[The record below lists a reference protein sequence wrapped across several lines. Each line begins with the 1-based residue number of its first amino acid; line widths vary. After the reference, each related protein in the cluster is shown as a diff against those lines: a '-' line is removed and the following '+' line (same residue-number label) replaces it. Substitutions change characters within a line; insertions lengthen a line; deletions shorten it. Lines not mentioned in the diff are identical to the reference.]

1 MNLKKKKM
9 FTHIRTSK
17 ENKEVVSQLTRK
29 LNLGT
34 ENIVSRIALTYSLS
48 KDKRLDINDVQN
60 SRGKE
65 YSAKVLFGDYIDYYI
80 GMVALHYGI
89 HVSDKDL
96 SKYIKMHIDD
106 GLKLLN
112 EEIISNSN
120 IDGFD
125 FLVEKIESS
134 LLELV

>member
-1 MNLKKKKM
+1 M

-34 ENIVSRIALTYSLS
+34 ENYVSRIALTYSLS
-48 KDKRLDINDVQN
+48 KDRILDIKDIQN
-60 SRGKE
+60 SSGKE
-65 YSAKVLFGDYIDYYI
+65 YSKSVLFGDYIDYYV

-96 SKYIKMHIDD
+96 GKYVKMHIDD
-106 GLKLLN
+106 GLSLLN
-112 EEIISNSN
+112 EEIASNSN

-125 FLVEKIESS
+125 FLVEKIEKS
-134 LLELV
+134 LLVLKV

>member
-1 MNLKKKKM
+1 M

-34 ENIVSRIALTYSLS
+34 ENYISRIALTYSLS
-48 KDKRLDINDVQN
+48 KDRVLDIKDIQN
-60 SRGKE
+60 SSGKE
-65 YSAKVLFGDYIDYYI
+65 YSNSVLFGDYADYYV

-89 HVSDKDL
+89 HISDKDL
-96 SKYIKMHIDD
+96 GKYVKLHIDD
-106 GLKLLN
+106 GLNLLN
-112 EEIISNSN
+112 EEVSCNSN

-125 FLVEKIESS
+125 FLVEKIEGG
-134 LLELV
+134 LAG

>member
-1 MNLKKKKM
+1 M

-34 ENIVSRIALTYSLS
+34 ENYVSRIALTYSLS
-48 KDKRLDINDVQN
+48 KDRILDIKDIQN
-60 SRGKE
+60 SSGKE
-65 YSAKVLFGDYIDYYI
+65 YSKSVLFGDYIDYYV

-96 SKYIKMHIDD
+96 GKYVKMHIDD
-106 GLKLLN
+106 GLNLLN
-112 EEIISNSN
+112 EEVASNSN

-125 FLVEKIESS
+125 FLIEKIQEG
-134 LLELV
+134 LFAI